1 MDNNVENE
9 NDVEDNDI
17 EDNAHPKRW
26 GSMSLNTSTRSKRV
40 IIDDVP
46 VDLLLPILLTTI
58 Q

>member
-26 GSMSLNTSTRSKRV
+26 GSMSLNTRSKRV

-46 VDLLLPILLTTI
+46 VDLLLPILLSTI